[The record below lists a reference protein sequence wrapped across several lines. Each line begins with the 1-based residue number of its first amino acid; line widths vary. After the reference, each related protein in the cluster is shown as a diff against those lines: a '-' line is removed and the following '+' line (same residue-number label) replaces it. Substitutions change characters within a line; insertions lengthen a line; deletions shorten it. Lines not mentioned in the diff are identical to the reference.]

1 MTTKDKPKPDAPK
14 PDAPKVDMKAL
25 DEITKKVVT
34 YRPPPKTKP

>member
-1 MTTKDKPKPDAPK
+1 MTTATKDEPK

-34 YRPPPKTKP
+34 YRPDKGKKNQV